1 MDPST
6 RFLGGSVCLVD
17 ARANIKALQYAMG
30 HTDSRT
36 TTDLYIHLYP
46 DADRP
51 LADALEARLE
61 ENLNGSAA

>member
-6 RFLGGSVCLVD
+6 RYLGGSVCLVD

-36 TTDLYIHLYP
+36 TTDLYIASLAIDYETP
-46 DADRP
+46 ISIP
-51 LADALEARLE
+51 LTRC
-61 ENLNGSAA
+61 S